1 MIVTP
6 QDLQDFIDA
15 YRRVM
20 GKEPK
25 LRECVEHFDGRVL
38 NVLMALWELRGK
50 PRSETNDL
58 ENNPLRT

>member
-1 MIVTP
+1 MHQPVTAT
-6 QDLQDFIDA
+6 DLQAFIDS

-50 PRSETNDL
+50 QEAG
-58 ENNPLRT
+58 E

>member
-6 QDLQDFIDA
+6 QDLQEFIDS

-38 NVLMALWELRGK
+38 NVLMALWELRERREVK
-50 PRSETNDL
+50 R
-58 ENNPLRT
+58 